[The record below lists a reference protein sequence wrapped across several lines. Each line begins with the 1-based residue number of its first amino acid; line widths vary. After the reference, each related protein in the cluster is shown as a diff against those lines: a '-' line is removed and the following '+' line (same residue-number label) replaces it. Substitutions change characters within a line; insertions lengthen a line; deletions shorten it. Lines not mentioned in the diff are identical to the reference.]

1 MIYKELLKIPD
12 HCDTIEKKLKWLD
25 EESLREQKRDR
36 MYQDYSFQL
45 YRTKEYWVN
54 KLKNNKEYD

>member
-12 HCDTIEKKLKWLD
+12 YCDTIEKKLQWLD

-36 MYQDYSFQL
+36 MEQDYSFQL
-45 YRTKEYWVN
+45 YRTKEYWKM
-54 KLKNNKEYD
+54 KLKNCL

>member
-12 HCDTIEKKLKWLD
+12 YCDTIEKKLHWLD

-36 MYQDYSFQL
+36 MEQDYSFQL
-45 YRTKEYWVN
+45 YRTKEYWKM
-54 KLKNNKEYD
+54 KLKNCL